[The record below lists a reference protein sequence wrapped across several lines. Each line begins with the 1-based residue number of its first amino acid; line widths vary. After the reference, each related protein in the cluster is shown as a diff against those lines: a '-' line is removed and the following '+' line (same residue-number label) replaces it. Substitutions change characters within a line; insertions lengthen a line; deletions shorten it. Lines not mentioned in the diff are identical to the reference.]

1 MNNNPKVLSLLHD
14 AIESKDA
21 AGVEEALTQAF
32 RAGLTPDLIPLLMD
46 VLSMNWHIRHED
58 VVLALQELK
67 PPQAAQALREAALVT
82 HEYLDYDAFFGL
94 ARKCTWALADIGTPK
109 AKDAL
114 FELAETD
121 NEIIAG
127 YAQKRLDRWEQELDR
142 KGA

>member
-1 MNNNPKVLSLLHD
+1 MLHQ
-14 AIESKDA
+14 AIESKNAD
-21 AGVEEALTQAF
+21 GFEEALIYAF
-32 RAGLTPDLIPLLMD
+32 RADLTTDLIPLLIE
-46 VLSMNWHIRHED
+46 VLSMNWHFRHED
-58 VVLALQELK
+58 VISALQELK
-67 PPQAAQALREAALVT
+67 PPQAVQALREAALVT
-82 HEYLDYDAFFGL
+82 HEYLDYDEFFGL

-114 FELAETD
+114 FELTETD